1 MINYGLAGRVVA
13 VTGGASG
20 IGLAS
25 AHLLARDGAR
35 VAILDLNAD
44 GIAAAVAAIRAVGGT
59 AEGFEVDVRDETSVG
74 HAGAAVAARLGPAYG
89 LVACAGVSGA
99 APSADL
105 PLEELNRVLSVNS
118 IGMFLTCQAFGR
130 QMLANGGGAIVAI
143 SSVAGFG
150 GQSARLPYVTS
161 KFAVNGIVKTLA
173 VEWAR
178 HNVRVNAV
186 APTFVDTPMIHAH
199 VPKPFIDAIF
209 DRTPMGRGA
218 QPDEIAAP
226 VAFLLSDAA
235 RLVTGAIVP
244 VDAGLTAG
252 FLTRGKGAD
261 LASQRLLA
269 AGTYTEA

>member
-1 MINYGLAGRVVA
+1 MINYGLAGRIIA

-20 IGLAS
+20 IGLAT
-25 AHLLARDGAR
+25 AHALARDGAC

-44 GIAAAVAAIRAVGGT
+44 GIAAAVAAIGAAGGT
-59 AEGFEVDVRDETSVG
+59 AEGFDVDVRDEASV
-74 HAGAAVAARLGPAYG
+74 AAAAAAVAGRLGPVYG

-105 PLEELNRVLSVNS
+105 TLEELNRVLSVNT
-118 IGMFLTCQAFGR
+118 IGVFLTCQAFGR
-130 QMLANGGGAIVAI
+130 QMLAHGGGAIVVI

-199 VPKPFIDAIF
+199 
-209 DRTPMGRGA
+209 GA
-218 QPDEIAAP
+218 RRP
-226 VAFLLSDAA
+226 A
-235 RLVTGAIVP
+235 R
-244 VDAGLTAG
+244 
-252 FLTRGKGAD
+252 
-261 LASQRLLA
+261 
-269 AGTYTEA
+269 